1 MKDYFRP
8 KHYYRPPDISEV
20 VAILSSFGNK
30 AKIVAGGTDL
40 LVQRPTGVEC
50 LVDISN
56 LGLDYIKKE
65 KNCLYIGAT
74 TVVNA
79 LRNSSMLLQE
89 PYRVLSEAAS
99 SLATATIRNMA
110 TMGGNLCNAS
120 PAADLSLPLMVLDAT
135 LIAWGPRGK
144 REIHVKDFFRGVNLT
159 ALEKDEVLTEI
170 LIPQSA
176 QKAMGCFVKLRHHQT
191 AIDIAVVN
199 AATLLIW
206 KNGFCEKAKIAMGSV
221 APTPIYASNAEA
233 LLTGKEIGEEII
245 QKAADLAAEESKP
258 IDDHRAS
265 ATYRKRMVSVL
276 VKRALESS
284 WRRSRLWQK

>member
-1 MKDYFRP
+1 MKDCFRP
-8 KHYYRPPDISEV
+8 KDYHCPRDIGE
-20 VAILSSFGNK
+20 AIGILSSFGDK
-30 AKIVAGGTDL
+30 AKVIAGGTDL
-40 LVQRPTGVEC
+40 LVQRPPGVEC
-50 LVDISN
+50 LIDISA
-56 LGLDYIKKE
+56 LSLDYIKKE
-65 KNCLYIGAT
+65 KDRLCIGAA

-79 LRNSSMLLQE
+79 LRNSPMFLPE
-89 PYRVLSEAAS
+89 PYRVLSEAAG

-135 LIAWGPRGK
+135 LVAVGPKGK
-144 REIHVKDFFRGVNLT
+144 REILIKDFFRGVNLT
-159 ALEKDEVLTEI
+159 ALEKEELLTEI
-170 LIPQSA
+170 RIPPSA
-176 QKAMGCFVKLRHHQT
+176 ENAVGCFMKLRHHQT

-199 AATLLIW
+199 VATLLIW
-206 KNGFCEKAKIAMGSV
+206 RNGLCEKAKIAMGSV
-221 APTPIYASNAEA
+221 APTPMYASNAEA
-233 LLTGKEIGEEII
+233 LLTEKELSEEII
-245 QKAADLAAEESKP
+245 QKAAQVAAEESKP

>member
-8 KHYYRPPDISEV
+8 KDYLRPRDISEV
-20 VAILSSFGNK
+20 VVILSSFGDK
-30 AKIVAGGTDL
+30 AKIIAGGTDL

-65 KNCLYIGAT
+65 KDRLYIGAT

-79 LRNSSMLLQE
+79 LRSSRVLLQE
-89 PYRVLSEAAS
+89 PYRVLSEAAN

-120 PAADLSLPLMVLDAT
+120 PAADLSLPLMALDAT
-135 LIAWGPRGK
+135 TVAWGPRGK
-144 REIHVKDFFRGVNLT
+144 REIHIKDFFKSVNLT
-159 ALEKDEVLTEI
+159 ALEKDEILTEI

-176 QKAMGCFVKLRHHQT
+176 PKAMGCFVKLRHHQT

-199 AATLLIW
+199 VATLLIW

-221 APTPIYASNAEA
+221 APTPIYASSAET
-233 LLTGKEIGEEII
+233 LLAGKELDEEII
-245 QKAADLAAEESKP
+245 QEAAEAAAKESRP